1 MAEMSAA
8 IVYLGD
14 ELSAAGFRLAGV
26 DARVPS
32 AGAETDC
39 LAAAMREAS
48 VVLLGIHCAASI
60 PAAALEP
67 ALASR
72 SPLVMV
78 VPDLNGTHPS
88 IDSASK
94 VRRLLGVET

>member
-1 MAEMSAA
+1 MSAA

-32 AGAETDC
+32 AGAEADC
-39 LAAAMREAS
+39 LNAAMRQAQ
-48 VVLLGIHCAASI
+48 VVLLGMRCAASI
-60 PAAALEP
+60 PAAVLEP

-78 VPDLNGTHPS
+78 VPDLNGKRPS
-88 IDSASK
+88 IDSASR
-94 VRRLLGVET
+94 VRRLLGVEA